1 MRTRA
6 RTAPTQKNPQ
16 HQRHGHGRAHCLKIL
31 KQLSAYLDDELPREI
46 CEEIRRHL
54 GACPNCE
61 EFVKSLRQTITL
73 CRHHPVQP
81 LSPTAKVRLRRQI
94 LKVAASL
101 RYRA

>member
-1 MRTRA
+1 MRMRSRTVPTR
-6 RTAPTQKNPQ
+6 KNPQ
-16 HQRHGHGRAHCLKIL
+16 HQRQGHGKAHCLKIL
-31 KQLSAYLDDELPREI
+31 KQLSAYLDDDLPREI

-61 EFVKSLRQTITL
+61 EFITSLRQTITL
-73 CRHHPVQP
+73 CRHHPVRP

-101 RYRA
+101 R